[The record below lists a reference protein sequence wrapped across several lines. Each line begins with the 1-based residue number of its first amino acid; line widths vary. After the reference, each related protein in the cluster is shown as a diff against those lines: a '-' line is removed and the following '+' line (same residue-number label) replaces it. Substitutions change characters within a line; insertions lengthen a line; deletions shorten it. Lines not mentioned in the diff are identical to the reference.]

1 MSRHKLFT
9 SASAAFLVIA
19 STAISQAQDGPL
31 RRTGRALD
39 NAGKNVRARVE
50 GEVVRG
56 QISAQERDLLARVTT
71 RIRWDKK
78 LVDSLLQIEVQPDGT
93 VILRGSVLDAAA
105 KNRAVDL
112 AESTVGVTK
121 VVDELAI
128 NKEVRVIEASPA
140 RPVKVITTTP
150 TVVVPVETKVVVP
163 ADPTPVVKP

>member
-1 MSRHKLFT
+1 MLRHKLLFT
-9 SASAAFLVIA
+9 AAALLVVASAIA
-19 STAISQAQDGPL
+19 SQAQDGPL

-39 NAGKNVRARVE
+39 NAGRNVRARVE

-56 QISAQERDLLARVTT
+56 QITAQERDLLARVTT

-78 LVDSLLQIEVQPDGT
+78 LIDSVLQIEVQLDGS

-128 NKEVRVIEASPA
+128 SKEVRVIEATPA
-140 RPVKVITTTP
+140 KPVTIITSKP
-150 TVVVPVETKVVVP
+150 TVVVPVEKVVVP
-163 ADPTPVVKP
+163 ADPTPTGKP

>member
-1 MSRHKLFT
+1 MFRPKLLL
-9 SASAAFLVIA
+9 SVSAALVVLVFGVV
-19 STAISQAQDGPL
+19 SQAQDGPL

-56 QISAQERDLLARVTT
+56 QITVQERDLLARVTN

-78 LVDSLLQIEVQPDGT
+78 LVNSVLQIEVQLDGA
-93 VILRGSVLDAAA
+93 VFLRGSVVDAAA

-121 VVDELAI
+121 VVDELAVG
-128 NKEVRVIEASPA
+128 KEVRVIETGPGKA
-140 RPVKVITTTP
+140 VGVITSTP
-150 TVVVPVETKVVVP
+150 TIVVPAETKVVVP
-163 ADPTPVVKP
+163 GDPKVIDKP